1 MTIYDI
7 AREAG
12 VSASTVSRVIN
23 DKPGVNPATR
33 ERIRALLAQRHYAP
47 NEAARGLVTHS
58 SRMVGVLVADIRNQH
73 HIEGAYYIADELAKL
88 GYCALVL
95 NTGNSDEQRAEGIRL
110 LQTRKVEAAVLMG
123 SIFATDAVR
132 DAIARSLPSVPVFM
146 LNGDIELPNVY
157 AVLSDDRAGTA
168 ACVELLVRQ
177 GRRHV
182 AYLVDQPTPS
192 SLLKT
197 QGYLD
202 GAARFGLE
210 PLVVRGVE
218 GSRDGGFAAMT
229 RLLQEHPEVDGVACS
244 LDIVACGALRAIQDS
259 GRRVPQDVAVVG
271 TDNSVYCE
279 ICTPML
285 TSLDTRVF
293 QSGVMIAHQL
303 VDCLE
308 GRGVSRRTM
317 LFPGIVQRETT

>member
-23 DKPGVNPATR
+23 DKPGVNPETR
-33 ERIRALLAQRHYAP
+33 ERIRALLAQHHYAP

-95 NTGNSDEQRAEGIRL
+95 NAGSSDAQRAEGIRL

-123 SIFATDAVR
+123 SIFATAAVR
-132 DAIARSLPSVPVFM
+132 DAIACSLPSVPVFM
-146 LNGDIELPNVY
+146 LNGDIDLPNVY

-168 ACVELLVRQ
+168 ACVELLGKK
-177 GRRHV
+177 GRRRI

-192 SLLKT
+192 SELKT

-202 GAARFGLE
+202 GAARLGVE
-210 PLVVRGVE
+210 PLVVRGVP
-218 GSRDGGFAAMT
+218 GSRAGGYDAMAQ
-229 RLLQEHPEVDGVACS
+229 LLREHPDTDGVVCS
-244 LDIVACGALRAIQDS
+244 LDIIACGAMRAIQDS
-259 GRRVPQDVAVVG
+259 GRRVPGDVAVVG
-271 TDNSVYCE
+271 TDNSVYCD
-279 ICTPML
+279 ICTPTL
-285 TSLDTRVF
+285 TSLDTMVF
-293 QSGVMIAHQL
+293 NSGVMIAHQL

-308 GRGVSRRTM
+308 GKGANRRTM
-317 LFPGIVQRETT
+317 LFTGIVQREST

>member
-23 DKPGVNPATR
+23 GKPGVNPATR
-33 ERIRALLAQRHYAP
+33 ERIRALLEQHHYAP

-73 HIEGAYYIADELAKL
+73 HIEGAYYIANELAKL

-95 NTGNSDEQRAEGIRL
+95 NTGGSDEQRAEGIRQ

-132 DAIARSLPSVPVFM
+132 DAIAQSLPTVPVFM
-146 LNGDIELPNVY
+146 LNGDIDLPNVY
-157 AVLSDDRAGTA
+157 AVLSDDRTGTA
-168 ACVELLVRQ
+168 ACVELLFGQ
-177 GRRHV
+177 GRRHI

-192 SLLKT
+192 SQLKT

-210 PLVVRGVE
+210 PLVVRGVT
-218 GSRDGGFAAMT
+218 GSRDGGYAAMQ
-229 RLLQEHPEVDGVACS
+229 RLLQAHPEVDGVACS

-259 GRRVPQDVAVVG
+259 GRRVPQDIAVVG
-271 TDNSVYCE
+271 TDNSIYCE
-279 ICTPML
+279 ICNPTL
-285 TSLDTRVF
+285 TSLDTMVF
-293 QSGVMIAHQL
+293 NSGVMIAHQL

-308 GRGVSRRTM
+308 GKGANRRTM
-317 LFPGIVQRETT
+317 LFTGIVRRESA